1 MKQTLTSYKKKLTS
15 DAKNSYKIPLLKR
28 KKKKTIEIYER
39 RSSYQS
45 SHLRLYHVSG
55 KEN

>member
-28 KKKKTIEIYER
+28 KKKKRWKYTKDDLPINLHIYD
-39 RSSYQS
+39 YIM
-45 SHLRLYHVSG
+45 
-55 KEN
+55 